1 MEDTDTVTPVTET
14 AVVQPLGTTSEVS
27 TQVDD
32 AKQALSQQL
41 AELEKEKQKIAM
53 ERNHL
58 KNRIEEDERKRLEET
73 NNYKELWEKDQKK
86 LAELEAEKET
96 DSVMS
101 QYSPE
106 TQKLAKQLFAT
117 GDLKSQLDAL
127 DGIVKGKAEEPAAQ
141 PRVEPLNPNTTATQP
156 SAQPVSPMQEIR
168 DLEAKLDGHVFS

>member
-14 AVVQPLGTTSEVS
+14 AVVQPLGTTSEVAAPAA
-27 TQVDD
+27 D
-32 AKQALSQQL
+32 AQALSAQTDALRKDLQK
-41 AELEKEKQKIAM
+41 LEM
-53 ERNHL
+53 ERNQL
-58 KNRIEEDERKRLEET
+58 RNKLEEDERKRLEET

-86 LAELEAEKET
+86 LADYEAEKET

-106 TQKLAKQLFAT
+106 TQKLAKKLFAT

-127 DGIVKGKAEEPAAQ
+127 DVIVKGKAEEPAAQ

-156 SAQPVSPMQEIR
+156 SAQAVSPMQEIR
-168 DLEAKLDGHVFS
+168 DLEAKLDGHVFA